1 MPSSQK
7 IAVYISRGWIIH
19 NEKSPMAVES
29 RVFIRIMYCS
39 YIHGHQLVF
48 YSIVPKICV
57 IIERTQ
63 KREGGNNRKKLV
75 NFCAW
80 SNFTICHHFQLVTRW
95 RTKVPKGFISTT
107 VNWCIHFDVQRGCVR
122 LFIHTWVRTS
132 SEGLKKKLVHNIIHM
147 SSYCQVSFVFLKNES
162 TAEWKIQV
170 LFAAR
175 RDDDKGRKD
184 FQIISVY
191 TSYPTQ
197 GNFFSQG

>member
-1 MPSSQK
+1 MCNNWTDKKNVRVETTEGNRWTLRLVVFHNMSSFSVGNPL
-7 IAVYISRGWIIH
+7 A
-19 NEKSPMAVES
+19 NKSPE
-29 RVFIRIMYCS
+29 
-39 YIHGHQLVF
+39 
-48 YSIVPKICV
+48 
-57 IIERTQ
+57 
-63 KREGGNNRKKLV
+63 
-75 NFCAW
+75 
-80 SNFTICHHFQLVTRW
+80 
-95 RTKVPKGFISTT
+95 GFISTT

-132 SEGLKKKLVHNIIHM
+132 SEGLKKKYIILHM
-147 SSYCQVSFVFLKNES
+147 SSYCLKVSFVFFKNES